1 MEWRTAAG
9 ERRFGDH
16 RLAIKGG
23 KKMFLMLMGIM
34 FIWFGA
40 AFLGF
45 LFRLALYLSPIGLLM
60 LLLRPR
66 YRRYRRYYW

>member
-1 MEWRTAAG
+1 M
-9 ERRFGDH
+9 
-16 RLAIKGG
+16 I
-23 KKMFLMLMGIM
+23 LMLMGIM